1 VPDGETR
8 EPASAPA
15 AVAGDGPDPIT
26 VTEASALIRRAVES
40 TGRQR
45 IVGEVSNFSSRQHW
59 YFTLKDQD
67 SQLDCVMWASA
78 TAGAA
83 CMPANGMEVVVEGVA
98 THWGPRGRTQLVVR
112 RISRRGAGSLQQRF
126 EELCRVLRAEG
137 YFDEARKRPLPPVP
151 RAIGVVTSLHGAAL
165 QDVLRTARI
174 RAPFVRLMVVD
185 VPVQGDGAATAVAR
199 AVAAIDRRADEL
211 GIDAILVTRGGGSA
225 EDLWAF
231 NERPVADA
239 IFSCGTPLV
248 AAIGHESDTTVAEL
262 VADRRASTPTAAVM
276 LLLPDREAM
285 QQQVDHLHDRLQFL
299 ARRSVLERRKALE
312 AIAARPVLRSARA
325 ALDLRAERLR
335 RSEAAMRQASRWR
348 VSAARQRLA
357 ELSGRLRAQRPAVRH
372 RAAGQHVQSLAV
384 RLRAAARRVVLDL
397 RRQVDAA
404 DRQLRTLGPQET
416 LARGWTLTFGSDGR
430 LLRRAADARP
440 GESMVTRLPDG
451 EVRSRVEGQSGASLF
466 DGA

>member
-1 VPDGETR
+1 
-8 EPASAPA
+8 
-15 AVAGDGPDPIT
+15 
-26 VTEASALIRRAVES
+26 
-40 TGRQR
+40 
-45 IVGEVSNFSSRQHW
+45 
-59 YFTLKDQD
+59 
-67 SQLDCVMWASA
+67 
-78 TAGAA
+78 
-83 CMPANGMEVVVEGVA
+83 
-98 THWGPRGRTQLVVR
+98 
-112 RISRRGAGSLQQRF
+112 
-126 EELCRVLRAEG
+126 
-137 YFDEARKRPLPPVP
+137 
-151 RAIGVVTSLHGAAL
+151 
-165 QDVLRTARI
+165 
-174 RAPFVRLMVVD
+174 
-185 VPVQGDGAATAVAR
+185 VAR

-276 LLLPDREAM
+276 LLLPDRESM

-299 ARRSVLERRKALE
+299 ARRTVLERRKALE

-335 RSEAAMRQASRWR
+335 RSALAVRHAVRLR
-348 VSAARQRLA
+348 LSAAKQQLA
-357 ELSGRLRAQRPAVRH
+357 ERAGRLRAQRPAVRH
-372 RAAGQHVQSLAV
+372 RAAGQHLQSLAS
-384 RLRAAARRVVLDL
+384 RLRAGAQRVLLDL

-416 LARGWTLTFGSDGR
+416 LARGWTLTFDADGR

-440 GESMVTRLPDG
+440 GEVMVTRLPDG
-451 EVRSRVEGQSGASLF
+451 EVRSRIDGQSGSSLF